1 MENLSWDI
9 QKEFPGIKGFGV
21 RNMWDM
27 ARFYAEYQSN
37 ELRVCHNAQI
47 ERIPLPHLFVA
58 GGFSQ
63 TKGVLTHPH

>member
-1 MENLSWDI
+1 
-9 QKEFPGIKGFGV
+9 
-21 RNMWDM
+21 MWDM